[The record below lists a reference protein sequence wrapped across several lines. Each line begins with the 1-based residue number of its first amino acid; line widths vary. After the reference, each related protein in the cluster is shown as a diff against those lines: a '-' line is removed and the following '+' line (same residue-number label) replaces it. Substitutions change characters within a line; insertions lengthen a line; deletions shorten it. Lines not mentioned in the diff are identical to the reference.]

1 MTRTVRLLVPTAVS
15 TAEKSAASARPATIR
30 TLAFL
35 HNGEPQ
41 YDTLAAALLEALAR
55 RRDLTVREYR
65 KPRYG
70 SPAEPALLDAIAGS
84 AQAVL
89 VGLACSRVVHV
100 VECPRQ
106 HRARAAQDPCRPA
119 LHAGLRGRRGP
130 GGDSAGLAE
139 LGARA
144 GSR

>member
-35 HNGEPQ
+35 HNGQPQ

-55 RRDLTVREYR
+55 RSDLTVREYR

-89 VGLACSRVVHV
+89 VGLAC
-100 VECPRQ
+100 
-106 HRARAAQDPCRPA
+106 
-119 LHAGLRGRRGP
+119 
-130 GGDSAGLAE
+130 
-139 LGARA
+139 
-144 GSR
+144 